1 MKGHRGSRNL
11 NVPVLAGV
19 ALLVC
24 ILAFASSASAQTAA
38 RKFGRGMAGM
48 TAGVLELPGNTVVE
62 AKKHGAAGVPIGVAK
77 GLGMIVSRE
86 LVGAYEVVS
95 APFPVPPGLPAAD
108 PAGIPLE
115 LLRTGAALGPE
126 RAAYPR
132 PARVAASRQRAEARR
147 GSRL

>member
-11 NVPVLAGV
+11 NVPALACV

-62 AKKHGAAGVPIGVAK
+62 TREHGAAGVPGGVPK
-77 GLGMIVSRE
+77 GLGMIGSRQ
-86 LVGAYEVVS
+86 LVVAWEV
-95 APFPVPPGLPAAD
+95 
-108 PAGIPLE
+108 
-115 LLRTGAALGPE
+115 
-126 RAAYPR
+126 
-132 PARVAASRQRAEARR
+132 VAASFP
-147 GSRL
+147 

>member
-1 MKGHRGSRNL
+1 MKGHRGSRNP
-11 NVPVLAGV
+11 NVPALAGV

-62 AKKHGAAGVPIGVAK
+62 TRKHGAAGVPVGVAK

-86 LVGAYEVVS
+86 LVGVWEVVS
-95 APFPVPPGLPAAD
+95 APFPVP
-108 PAGIPLE
+108 AGSRPPIS
-115 LLRTGAALGPE
+115 PE
-126 RAAYPR
+126 FPWSYFEQPSHARSERR
-132 PARVAASRQRAEARR
+132 PPASR
-147 GSRL
+147 G

>member
-1 MKGHRGSRNL
+1 MKGHRGSRNP
-11 NVPVLAGV
+11 NVPALAGV

-62 AKKHGAAGVPIGVAK
+62 TRKHGAAGVPVGVAK

-86 LVGAYEVVS
+86 LVGVWEVVS
-95 APFPVPPGLPAAD
+95 APFPF
-108 PAGIPLE
+108 PAG
-115 LLRTGAALGPE
+115 AV
-126 RAAYPR
+126 R
-132 PARVAASRQRAEARR
+132 PSRPGFRW
-147 GSRL
+147 GSFDR

>member
-1 MKGHRGSRNL
+1 MKGHRGSRN
-11 NVPVLAGV
+11 PSVLGLADV

-62 AKKHGAAGVPIGVAK
+62 TRKHGAAGVPVGVAK

-86 LVGAYEVVS
+86 LVGVWEVVS
-95 APFPVPPGLPAAD
+95 APFPVP
-108 PAGIPLE
+108 AGYRPPIS
-115 LLRTGAALGPE
+115 PE
-126 RAAYPR
+126 FPWSYFEQPSHARSERRAP
-132 PARVAASRQRAEARR
+132 ASR
-147 GSRL
+147 G

>member
-1 MKGHRGSRNL
+1 MKGHRGSRNP
-11 NVPVLAGV
+11 NVLALAGV

-62 AKKHGAAGVPIGVAK
+62 TRKHGAAGVPVGVAK

-86 LVGAYEVVS
+86 LVGVWEVVS
-95 APFPVPPGLPAAD
+95 APFPVP
-108 PAGIPLE
+108 AGYRPPIS
-115 LLRTGAALGPE
+115 PE
-126 RAAYPR
+126 FPWSYFEQPSHARSERR
-132 PARVAASRQRAEARR
+132 PPASR
-147 GSRL
+147 G

>member
-1 MKGHRGSRNL
+1 MKGHRGSRNP
-11 NVPVLAGV
+11 NVPALAGV

-62 AKKHGAAGVPIGVAK
+62 TRKHGAAGVPVGVAK

-86 LVGAYEVVS
+86 LVGVWEVVS
-95 APFPVPPGLPAAD
+95 APFPVPAGYRPPISPEYPWSYFDRTPRHARGERRSPA
-108 PAGIPLE
+108 
-115 LLRTGAALGPE
+115 
-126 RAAYPR
+126 PR
-132 PARVAASRQRAEARR
+132 
-147 GSRL
+147 G

>member
-1 MKGHRGSRNL
+1 MKGHRGSRNP
-11 NVPVLAGV
+11 NVPALAGV

-95 APFPVPPGLPAAD
+95 APFPVPPGFRPPIQPEFPWSYFEQAPRSARSERRTPA
-108 PAGIPLE
+108 
-115 LLRTGAALGPE
+115 
-126 RAAYPR
+126 PR
-132 PARVAASRQRAEARR
+132 
-147 GSRL
+147 G

>member
-62 AKKHGAAGVPIGVAK
+62 TRKHGAAGVPVGVAK

-86 LVGAYEVVS
+86 LVGVWEVVT
-95 APFPVPPGLPAAD
+95 APFPVP
-108 PAGIPLE
+108 AGYRPPIS
-115 LLRTGAALGPE
+115 PE
-126 RAAYPR
+126 FPWSYFEQPPSHARSERR
-132 PARVAASRQRAEARR
+132 PPASR
-147 GSRL
+147 G